1 MINRKPK
8 IKELLDDMI
17 PMQKNM
23 NFRGLNITNM
33 PRITPAQ
40 MGVIMFID
48 KHNSA
53 SVKDIATALCTT
65 SSAITQL
72 VNELVDNGYLNRET
86 RLEDHRVV
94 TLTISKKIKGQL
106 KIIKERVIESFIK
119 KFEVLTDREF
129 NQYIALQNKIIKG
142 FSDKK

>member
-119 KFEVLTDREF
+119 KR
-129 NQYIALQNKIIKG
+129 
-142 FSDKK
+142 